1 MAHPSGNQQNLTYS
15 IEFVSAFIGI
25 FVELLRKL
33 LWLMHRYLKFNFH
46 VINSLKRTL
55 TQKCSYKV

>member
-25 FVELLRKL
+25 LVELLR
-33 LWLMHRYLKFNFH
+33 LMHRYLKFNFH